1 MQNSEEKTNYIKDIE
16 EWIEKI
22 SQSRSELGGFSVCP
36 FAKRAKYKIVK
47 CSSDEIT
54 VEDGYDVIIY
64 VIDESDLEKINEL
77 VEFYNKKFT
86 SWLFFE
92 DCASYDTFIGGIQ
105 TNNGKHNLILAQP
118 KDKLMYFRDI
128 LKKTDYYSYWSKDY
142 YEEIVRNQ

>member
-1 MQNSEEKTNYIKDIE
+1 
-16 EWIEKI
+16 
-22 SQSRSELGGFSVCP
+22 
-36 FAKRAKYKIVK
+36 
-47 CSSDEIT
+47 
-54 VEDGYDVIIY
+54 VIIY
-64 VIDESDLEKINEL
+64 VIEESDLEKINEL
-77 VEFYNKKFT
+77 VEFYNKKFP

-142 YEEIVRNQ
+142 YEEIVGAQ